1 MTRYITM
8 TSFNLFNLMVD
19 SFRLHNL
26 RAMPIL
32 IISVERQF
40 TILLS
45 SVSLKNKNEAFIWST
60 SKSRARYLL
69 VFRILPQHLLSMVIL
84 DKKEQDYITYNLSQ
98 WSFNLLAIML
108 YASIIN
114 IDEQNNK
121 EKPFVI
127 FVNSYF
133 DQSMI

>member
-1 MTRYITM
+1 
-8 TSFNLFNLMVD
+8 
-19 SFRLHNL
+19 
-26 RAMPIL
+26 
-32 IISVERQF
+32 
-40 TILLS
+40 
-45 SVSLKNKNEAFIWST
+45 
-60 SKSRARYLL
+60 
-69 VFRILPQHLLSMVIL
+69 MVIL